1 MNTYQVSRQVKYIL
15 GLRRWEDNPA
25 NEKVFGAAVVSV
37 APQAEAM
44 NKFRYP
50 LAMVV
55 PGSATVDAEEMDLL
69 DQAITVRVICM
80 VEADGYGE
88 SPLIGAHRR
97 TSGSSD
103 GRGILEIEE
112 ELFSSIARSSGADGI
127 EIRLWSS
134 SEVQAELI
142 EDLGY
147 VVARDYLFGCLT
159 TTTKTYPAPYK
170 LAATDQGAGSVD
182 LTWLLP
188 AARYDRYRVILR
200 YASGATAPTSITG
213 GTGVTLSGDDATSV
227 TQTGLSTGTYAWAI
241 FETYDEQSAVPDG
254 DDISSAS
261 DTVSIAVA

>member
-55 PGSATVDAEEMDLL
+55 PGSATVDAEEMDLI

-112 ELFSSIARSSGADGI
+112 ELFSSIARSA
-127 EIRLWSS
+127 
-134 SEVQAELI
+134 
-142 EDLGY
+142 LG
-147 VVARDYLFGCLT
+147 
-159 TTTKTYPAPYK
+159 
-170 LAATDQGAGSVD
+170 
-182 LTWLLP
+182 
-188 AARYDRYRVILR
+188 
-200 YASGATAPTSITG
+200 
-213 GTGVTLSGDDATSV
+213 
-227 TQTGLSTGTYAWAI
+227 
-241 FETYDEQSAVPDG
+241 
-254 DDISSAS
+254 
-261 DTVSIAVA
+261 